1 MIKLKQILQED
12 RRKLRIFDFD
22 DTLAKTDSYIYVQK
36 ADGTELTLD
45 PGEYAVYKEQP
56 GDKFDFRDFNK
67 MLRNPR
73 AIKKNMDLI
82 KRALRDPENRVTVLT
97 ARALGYPMKHF
108 FKTQHGID
116 PYIVPVAGA
125 DPRLKVKFIED
136 HIKRGYTDIF
146 FLDDSPKNV
155 AAVKRLKTKYPN
167 IKLDVQ
173 LAK

>member
-1 MIKLKQILQED
+1 M
-12 RRKLRIFDFD
+12 
-22 DTLAKTDSYIYVQK
+22 
-36 ADGTELTLD
+36 TLD

-73 AIKKNMDLI
+73 AIQQNMDMM
-82 KRALRDPENRVTVLT
+82 KKALKDPMNKVTVLT

-136 HIKRGYTDIF
+136 HIKKGYTDIF
-146 FLDDSPKNV
+146 FLDDSPKNIR
-155 AAVKRLKTKYPN
+155 AVNALRRKYPN
-167 IKLDVQ
+167 VKIDARI
-173 LAK
+173 AK